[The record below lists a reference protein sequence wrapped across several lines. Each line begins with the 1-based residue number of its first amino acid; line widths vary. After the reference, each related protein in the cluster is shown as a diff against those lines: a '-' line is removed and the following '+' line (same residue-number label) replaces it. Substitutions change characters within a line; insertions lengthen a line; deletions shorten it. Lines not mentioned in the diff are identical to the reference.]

1 MSLSVTQPPQAQI
14 PQMDSTFIVPMFQ
27 QGEDSIE
34 CINKAMAFLF
44 AVASRFSL
52 SNNQLRMS
60 SNPRN
65 QATIQDG
72 RVTVQQVQGRQN
84 QSFARNRNRGKGHM
98 VRQCTQPKRLKNT
111 AWFKEKLMLA
121 EAKEAGQILDEE
133 QLAFLADP
141 GTNEVPIAQQ
151 TIPHNSAF
159 QTEDLDAYDSDCDDL
174 SSAKAVL
181 MANLSSCDSDV
192 LSEVPYFDSYPN
204 DMLNQDVQEML
215 YSEQTYIDDFPDN
228 KIHSD
233 SNIIP
238 YSQYLQES
246 QNAEI
251 TGHTRTR
258 IQRSGASLLRRI
270 WTSDHNSSEL
280 GIHDHSNE
288 PSSSKLVPKVVPP
301 AVKTAT
307 SRQELELLFHN
318 HITMLRTLRICL
330 DCEVPLSWNPVRIVD
345 YISPLNSLANF
356 TNLVFCR
363 LLL

>member
-84 QSFARNRNRGKGHM
+84 QSFARNRNRG
-98 VRQCTQPKRLKNT
+98 N
-111 AWFKEKLMLA
+111 
-121 EAKEAGQILDEE
+121 
-133 QLAFLADP
+133 
-141 GTNEVPIAQQ
+141 
-151 TIPHNSAF
+151 
-159 QTEDLDAYDSDCDDL
+159 CDDL

-228 KIHSD
+228 EIHSD

-246 QNAEI
+246 QNAGIQHTNSFAPNDLSVLSLVEQI
-251 TGHTRTR
+251 T
-258 IQRSGASLLRRI
+258 
-270 WTSDHNSSEL
+270 D
-280 GIHDHSNE
+280 
-288 PSSSKLVPKVVPP
+288 PSS
-301 AVKTAT
+301 
-307 SRQELELLFHN
+307 
-318 HITMLRTLRICL
+318 
-330 DCEVPLSWNPVRIVD
+330 
-345 YISPLNSLANF
+345 
-356 TNLVFCR
+356 
-363 LLL
+363 